1 MEEQA
6 TPNSQGSKI
15 TNGNKPDGNQTTGQ
29 TNLASTSND
38 SPARAGMGWATPF
51 GLRRVFMDE
60 LDRLVESFG
69 LVGRPPAEQFRAIR
83 PSQHWIPAVEVFERD
98 GKFIIRADVPGLDAD
113 ELDVA
118 IDDDKVALS
127 GERVDEQEDRGSAY
141 YRRERSYGRFYRV
154 VPLPEGVDTSQ
165 AEATFNNGVLEISIP
180 APRRPEARKL
190 EVKDG
195 ASNESPSK
203 ADAKPSA
210 SSSSATSNPAP
221 AH

>member
-15 TNGNKPDGNQTTGQ
+15 TNGNKPYGNQTSSQ

-38 SPARAGMGWATPF
+38 SPARAVMRWTTPF
-51 GLRRVFMDE
+51 GLMRGFMDE
-60 LDRLVESFG
+60 LDRLVESVG
-69 LVGRPPAEQFRAIR
+69 LVGRPAEQSTAIR
-83 PSQHWIPAVEVFERD
+83 PSQGWIPAVEVLERD
-98 GKFIIRADVPGLDAD
+98 GKFVIRADVPGLDAD
-113 ELDVA
+113 ELDVV
-118 IDDDKVALS
+118 IDDDRVVLS
-127 GERVDEQEDRGSAY
+127 GERVDEQEERGAAY
-141 YRRERSYGRFYRV
+141 YRRERSYGRFYRI

-195 ASNESPSK
+195 TSNESPSK
-203 ADAKPSA
+203 ADTTPSA
-210 SSSSATSNPAP
+210 SSSSATANPAP

>member
-1 MEEQA
+1 
-6 TPNSQGSKI
+6 
-15 TNGNKPDGNQTTGQ
+15 
-29 TNLASTSND
+29 
-38 SPARAGMGWATPF
+38 
-51 GLRRVFMDE
+51 MDE

-69 LVGRPPAEQFRAIR
+69 LFGRAPAEQSRAIG
-83 PSQHWIPAVEVFERD
+83 PSQDWIPAVEVFERD
-98 GKFIIRADVPGLDAD
+98 DKFVIRADVPGLDAD
-113 ELDVA
+113 ELAIA
-118 IDDDKVALS
+118 IDDTKVVLS

-154 VPLPEGVDTSQ
+154 VPLPAGVDTSQ

-180 APRRPEARKL
+180 APRLPQARKL

-203 ADAKPSA
+203 ADATPSA
-210 SSSSATSNPAP
+210 SSNSATSKPAP

>member
-1 MEEQA
+1 MEKQA

-15 TNGNKPDGNQTTGQ
+15 TNGNKPDGNQTTSQ

-38 SPARAGMGWATPF
+38 SSARAVMRGPTPF
-51 GLRRVFMDE
+51 GLMRVFMDE
-60 LDRLVESFG
+60 LDRLAESFG
-69 LVGRPPAEQFRAIR
+69 LVGRPPAEPSRAIR
-83 PSQHWIPAVEVFERD
+83 PSQDWIPAVEVLERD
-98 GKFIIRADVPGLDAD
+98 GNFVIRADVPGLDAD
-113 ELDVA
+113 ELYVA
-118 IDDDKVALS
+118 IDDDKVVLS
-127 GERVDEQEDRGSAY
+127 GERIDEQEDRGSAY

-195 ASNESPSK
+195 ASNESRSK
-203 ADAKPSA
+203 ADATPS
-210 SSSSATSNPAP
+210 SNSATSNPAP

>member
-1 MEEQA
+1 MEKPA

-15 TNGNKPDGNQTTGQ
+15 TNGNKPDGNQTTSQ

-38 SPARAGMGWATPF
+38 SPARAVMRGATPF
-51 GLRRVFMDE
+51 GLMRVFMDE

-69 LVGRPPAEQFRAIR
+69 LVARAPAEQSGAIR
-83 PSQHWIPAVEVFERD
+83 PSQDWIPAVEVLERD
-98 GKFIIRADVPGLDAD
+98 GKFVIRADVPGLDAD

-118 IDDDKVALS
+118 IDDNKVVLA

-195 ASNESPSK
+195 ASNESPTK
-203 ADAKPSA
+203 ADATPS
-210 SSSSATSNPAP
+210 SNSATSNPAP
-221 AH
+221 AY